1 MVKYK
6 RVLNSWNLRS
16 SIPKEV
22 LDVCKKINVYLPCY
36 LYGEC
41 LGDIIFLN
49 KKPDFF
55 QIISEL
61 DKTVVNQLI
70 PGSVIKTLSA
80 ADFRESKIVEAN
92 INGIKI
98 VVTPLGIYKKS
109 SFVIVD
115 SIEQLLLSTPFYH
128 NSFIYDV
135 AQNTIGYSSFDET
148 QLFRPDG
155 SNFAYKSF
163 LIERRSAYLTAYD
176 IFKYALAY
184 KRMSYLNSDDPN
196 NREFIR
202 DLYNFYD
209 INLDNITKKMKEDN
223 INTIDDP
230 ICFRDE
236 INEFLEPHVY
246 LSKTIGAPI
255 INSDMWSALTESYV
269 LTFLEDYLSFL
280 IPQFRIIDIGIQSKN
295 ALLEVISALLLNSYY
310 DESSVEKYKY
320 LDGKYGAA
328 VILVSI
334 FDAIALS
341 ISPSKEK
348 EIIMEIF
355 NENKIATLLPSETVA
370 LVNKILTFYKKI
382 NLFVSDNFVTMLN
395 SREPVTPISL
405 VLLTKEAKKEFGEYY
420 MVALAPL
427 LIRVGINIF
436 DKSTDRIINTINN
449 SIEETKEDVQIS
461 EFVDESIRKF
471 IVDNNY
477 YLSPSMFRDFI
488 APILKNK
495 VKNNII
501 SGDADS
507 IIKAIEEILI
517 LL

>member
-41 LGDIIFLN
+41 LGDIIFIN

-135 AQNTIGYSSFDET
+135 AQNTIGYSSFDEPR
-148 QLFRPDG
+148 LFRPDG

-163 LIERRSAYLTAYD
+163 LIERSSVYLTAYD
-176 IFKYALAY
+176 IYKYALAY

-202 DLYNFYD
+202 DFYNFYD
-209 INLDNITKKMKEDN
+209 S
-223 INTIDDP
+223 
-230 ICFRDE
+230 
-236 INEFLEPHVY
+236 Y
-246 LSKTIGAPI
+246 L
-255 INSDMWSALTESYV
+255 
-269 LTFLEDYLSFL
+269 
-280 IPQFRIIDIGIQSKN
+280 
-295 ALLEVISALLLNSYY
+295 
-310 DESSVEKYKY
+310 
-320 LDGKYGAA
+320 
-328 VILVSI
+328 
-334 FDAIALS
+334 
-341 ISPSKEK
+341 
-348 EIIMEIF
+348 
-355 NENKIATLLPSETVA
+355 
-370 LVNKILTFYKKI
+370 
-382 NLFVSDNFVTMLN
+382 
-395 SREPVTPISL
+395 
-405 VLLTKEAKKEFGEYY
+405 
-420 MVALAPL
+420 
-427 LIRVGINIF
+427 
-436 DKSTDRIINTINN
+436 
-449 SIEETKEDVQIS
+449 
-461 EFVDESIRKF
+461 
-471 IVDNNY
+471 
-477 YLSPSMFRDFI
+477 
-488 APILKNK
+488 
-495 VKNNII
+495 
-501 SGDADS
+501 
-507 IIKAIEEILI
+507 
-517 LL
+517 

>member
-1 MVKYK
+1 
-6 RVLNSWNLRS
+6 
-16 SIPKEV
+16 
-22 LDVCKKINVYLPCY
+22 
-36 LYGEC
+36 
-41 LGDIIFLN
+41 
-49 KKPDFF
+49 
-55 QIISEL
+55 
-61 DKTVVNQLI
+61 
-70 PGSVIKTLSA
+70 
-80 ADFRESKIVEAN
+80 
-92 INGIKI
+92 
-98 VVTPLGIYKKS
+98 
-109 SFVIVD
+109 
-115 SIEQLLLSTPFYH
+115 
-128 NSFIYDV
+128 
-135 AQNTIGYSSFDET
+135 
-148 QLFRPDG
+148 
-155 SNFAYKSF
+155 
-163 LIERRSAYLTAYD
+163 
-176 IFKYALAY
+176 
-184 KRMSYLNSDDPN
+184 
-196 NREFIR
+196 
-202 DLYNFYD
+202 
-209 INLDNITKKMKEDN
+209 MKESN
-223 INTIDDP
+223 INTVDDP

-310 DESSVEKYKY
+310 DESSAEKYKY

-436 DKSTDRIINTINN
+436 DKSTDRIIDTINN